1 MSSTVI
7 QRHRWAREEYERMI
21 AAGVFHPE
29 ARLELIDGEIVN
41 MTPQGSQHATAV
53 QLAEDSLR
61 KIFGTGH
68 VVRVQMPLAL
78 DASSEPEPD
87 VAVVPGSPRDYR
99 DAHPGSAVLV
109 VEVADAT
116 LAFDREQK
124 KRLYARAGVPEYWI
138 VNLIDQQLEVY
149 RDSHGEDYRR
159 HTVLRPG
166 ESVSPSAA
174 PEGEIP
180 VSELIP

>member
-1 MSSTVI
+1 
-7 QRHRWAREEYERMI
+7 
-21 AAGVFHPE
+21 
-29 ARLELIDGEIVN
+29 
-41 MTPQGSQHATAV
+41 
-53 QLAEDSLR
+53 
-61 KIFGTGH
+61 
-68 VVRVQMPLAL
+68 
-78 DASSEPEPD
+78 
-87 VAVVPGSPRDYR
+87 
-99 DAHPGSAVLV
+99 VLV

-124 KRLYARAGVPEYWI
+124 KRLYARAGIPEYWI